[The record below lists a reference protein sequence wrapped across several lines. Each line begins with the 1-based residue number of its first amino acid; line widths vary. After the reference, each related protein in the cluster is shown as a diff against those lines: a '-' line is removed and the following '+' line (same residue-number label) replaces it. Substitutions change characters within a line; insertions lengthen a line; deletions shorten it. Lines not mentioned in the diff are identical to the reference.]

1 MKISEVI
8 FDLAGKQK
16 RLEEI
21 EHLLSRDGFWDQPEK
36 STAILKERTRLSTKI
51 DAFTSLVNNLE
62 ESELLLELA
71 NMDKEAIYDRAEEL
85 FLEEEYSD
93 ARRYFSF
100 IYDTFPNDPL
110 GHKAALRV
118 ADTYAM
124 KNDMTSLTE
133 ARLRFRDFANRYPN
147 DPDRDYALL
156 MLGQTYAGNKKRPDR
171 DLSTLQE
178 SLDSYN
184 QLIALYPDSS
194 YVDLAR
200 ERITELREILA
211 EHEFQ
216 VATYYA
222 RNNRWRGVLGR
233 MKYLDEN
240 YPEYSKSEEV
250 QALMAEA
257 QNFVTE
263 PAGCF
268 FAVARNKRYGVALVD
283 QLDCA
288 CRLFLVYLQ
297 FVCNSF

>member
-1 MKISEVI
+1 MTRNLFICFAVMITMQFACS
-8 FDLAGKQK
+8 
-16 RLEEI
+16 
-21 EHLLSRDGFWDQPEK
+21 
-36 STAILKERTRLSTKI
+36 STTNEG
-51 DAFTSLVNNLE
+51 
-62 ESELLLELA
+62 ELLLELA
-71 NMDKEAIYDRAEEL
+71 NMDKEAIYNRAEEL
-85 FLEEEYSD
+85 FLEEEYTD

-156 MLGQTYAGNKKRPDR
+156 MLGQTYAGKKKRPDR
-171 DLSTLQE
+171 DLASLQE

-184 QLIALYPDSS
+184 QLIALYPDSAHI
-194 YVDLAR
+194 DLAR
-200 ERITELREILA
+200 ERIVELREILA

-222 RNNRWRGVLGR
+222 RNNRWRGVAGR
-233 MKYLDEN
+233 LSYLQEH

-250 QALMAEA
+250 MALRAKAEG
-257 QNFVTE
+257 FVNE
-263 PAGCF
+263 SDKLIEKYRK
-268 FAVARNKRYGVALVD
+268 AVEETKAVD
-283 QLDCA
+283 ETKE
-288 CRLFLVYLQ
+288 
-297 FVCNSF
+297 NE